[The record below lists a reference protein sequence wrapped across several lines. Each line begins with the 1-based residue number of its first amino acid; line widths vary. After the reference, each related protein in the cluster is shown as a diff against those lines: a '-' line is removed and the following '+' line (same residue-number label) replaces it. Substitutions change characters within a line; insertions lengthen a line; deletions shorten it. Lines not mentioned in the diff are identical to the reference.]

1 MSSGDNQPA
10 DTAADVAGFRHI
22 TQHLSEP
29 RQQQILHD
37 VRAGLQIAPLF
48 QPVMPRSGRP
58 LSVQMSNF
66 GTLGWL
72 SDRAG
77 YRYVATH
84 PETGQPWP
92 PIPHS
97 IAEVW
102 DELLPDAPPP
112 EACLV
117 NWYGPKAKL
126 GLHRDVDEQDH
137 VTPVLSISLGDD
149 AWFRIGGRRRTDPT
163 RRMLLKSGDVVILG
177 GDARLAYH
185 GVDRIIAGTGTLLP
199 DPGRINLT
207 LRRVTS
213 D

>member
-1 MSSGDNQPA
+1 MSSGDDQPA
-10 DTAADVAGFRHI
+10 DTSADVPGFLHI
-22 TQHLSEP
+22 TQHLSEL

-37 VRAGLQIAPLF
+37 VRTGLRIAPLF

-72 SDRAG
+72 SDTAG

-84 PETGQPWP
+84 PDTSTPWP
-92 PIPHS
+92 PMPQS

-102 DELLPDAPPP
+102 DELLPDAPQPQ
-112 EACLV
+112 ACLV

-126 GLHRDVDEQDH
+126 GLHRDVDERDRI
-137 VTPVLSISLGDD
+137 TPVLSISLGDD
-149 AWFRIGGRRRTDPT
+149 AWFRIGGRRRADPT
-163 RRMLLKSGDVVILG
+163 RRLLLKSGDVVILG

-185 GVDRIIAGTGTLLP
+185 GVDRILAGTGALLP

-207 LRRVTS
+207 LRRVTAQ
-213 D
+213 